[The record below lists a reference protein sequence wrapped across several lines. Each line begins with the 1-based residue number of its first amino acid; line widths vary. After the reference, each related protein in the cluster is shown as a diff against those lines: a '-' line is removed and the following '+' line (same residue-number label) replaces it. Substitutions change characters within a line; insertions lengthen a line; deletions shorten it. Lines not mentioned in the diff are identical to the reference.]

1 MVKLFHI
8 FFFFESLVD
17 QHEDSSGLLWHA
29 AYIYGII
36 KKKVVLLRKKIY
48 VLQPNVPFI
57 IFQPKSPKQTNV
69 QFTMKYEQE
78 QILSKELL
86 IYVFILD

>member
-8 FFFFESLVD
+8 WFFFESLVD

-36 KKKVVLLRKKIY
+36 KKSCFVEEKDVFFSQMCRLLYSNQK
-48 VLQPNVPFI
+48 P
-57 IFQPKSPKQTNV
+57 QTNKCSV
-69 QFTMKYEQE
+69 YHE
-78 QILSKELL
+78 I
-86 IYVFILD
+86 

>member
-1 MVKLFHI
+1 MSKFTQYQIIVVKLFHNC
-8 FFFFESLVD
+8 FFESLVD

-36 KKKVVLLRKKIY
+36 KKKVVLLRKKMY

-57 IFQPKSPKQTNV
+57 IFQPKAQNKQM
-69 QFTMKYEQE
+69 FS
-78 QILSKELL
+78 LP
-86 IYVFILD
+86 